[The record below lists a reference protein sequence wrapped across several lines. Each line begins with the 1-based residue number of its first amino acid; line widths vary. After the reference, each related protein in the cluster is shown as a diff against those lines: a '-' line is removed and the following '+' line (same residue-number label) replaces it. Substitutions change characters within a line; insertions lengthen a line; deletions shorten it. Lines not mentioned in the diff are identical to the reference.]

1 MLPAANYFKKVMTL
15 SDYDLI
21 TDNINLYQSIDISFI
36 SNYTRRDLFS
46 GNKQIIYETNKKNSE
61 NHRNFGEIISKLN
74 KEYITEIYGLIDYS
88 NILANKNIVFKGE
101 INNFN
106 YFFEIFRKSK
116 FNILFENEYLDFN
129 TNFFNIFLVEG
140 NLIFN
145 NKSTYLC

>member
-1 MLPAANYFKKVMTL
+1 M
-15 SDYDLI
+15 
-21 TDNINLYQSIDISFI
+21 
-36 SNYTRRDLFS
+36 
-46 GNKQIIYETNKKNSE
+46 
-61 NHRNFGEIISKLN
+61 N

-145 NKSTYLC
+145 NKLNDQIKDFFGIEKDLMENSISFDNDSFQSKISEYYSNYEKRFKFAKKGSSFIKSKHTYKNRVDRILKDLIL